1 MSICIRIFVTILKSN
16 IKKKGVGSVGTNPKN
31 VGSVTG
37 SVDTNPKVLYERFLE
52 KI

>member
-1 MSICIRIFVTILKSN
+1 MYSYICDN
-16 IKKKGVGSVGTNPKN
+16 IEEQKKKGVGSVGTNPKN